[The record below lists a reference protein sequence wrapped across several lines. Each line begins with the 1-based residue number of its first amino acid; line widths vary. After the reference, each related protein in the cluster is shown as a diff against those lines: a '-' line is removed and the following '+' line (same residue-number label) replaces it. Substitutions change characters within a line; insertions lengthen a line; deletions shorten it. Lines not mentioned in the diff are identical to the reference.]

1 MINSFW
7 IENVVWSRICL
18 WILDELSEA
27 EDVMNDLA
35 VWNIQLKSKVLFI
48 SIEQMLRHEECV
60 SIVQK

>member
-1 MINSFW
+1 M
-7 IENVVWSRICL
+7 
-18 WILDELSEA
+18 DELSEA

-60 SIVQK
+60 SIVQKWGSNSTHHWIEIVIHK